1 MLGQLSEDAKESVRQ
16 VSKSLLG
23 NRLRLELAALI
34 AQAEPDV
41 VFGRQLSRELRIG
54 DNQALSELRRL
65 RDAGLLDEL
74 PAVEGQ
80 TRIYFRRRASVFW
93 DFALH
98 MVDEIRRGHES
109 PRN

>member
-1 MLGQLSEDAKESVRQ
+1 MIGQLSEDTRESVRQ

-23 NRLRLELAALI
+23 NRLRLELAVLI
-34 AQAEPDV
+34 AQAESEV
-41 VFGRQLSRELRIG
+41 VFGRQLSRELGIG

-80 TRIYFRRRASVFW
+80 LRRYFRRRPSAFW
-93 DFALH
+93 DFTVQ
-98 MVDEIRRGHES
+98 MVDEIRRNHER
-109 PRN
+109 PE